1 MHCASCA
8 NTISKNVG
16 QISGVSKCD
25 VNFANS
31 KASVEYDETKTNL
44 AKIKQRVK
52 DLGYEAKEEQ
62 SLSVIKLKI
71 IGMDNPH
78 CVSTVSGALN
88 TEGIISKE
96 LTQNELG
103 SIKYDTTKI
112 SKEKILKIIENVG
125 YKPLELENAKIDSEK
140 ETREQEITKW
150 KNLFVWSLVLT
161 LPVFLI
167 AMPLK
172 WSGIIV
178 PYESLILLIL
188 STPVQFIIGRGFYVG
203 AYYALKAKTAT
214 MDTLIAL
221 GTTAAYF
228 YSIYAMS
235 FGNEVYF
242 ETSAIIITLILLGK
256 WLEAK
261 TKGKTSEAIKKLM
274 GLQPKTATVF
284 RGGKEIEVAIEE
296 VVIGDIII
304 IKPGQKIPVDGT
316 IISGN
321 TSIDESMITGESMP
335 VEKQIGDKVIGG
347 TINKYGTIKFAANKV
362 GTDTL
367 LSQIIKLVE
376 NAQASKAPIQK
387 MADKISGYFVPA
399 VLIIAILAFL
409 FWFFIVGLNFEFS
422 LSIAIAVLIIAC
434 PCALGLATPI
444 AVMMGTGKGAE
455 NGILIK
461 SAEVLEASKKITV
474 VVFDKTGTLTKGK
487 PEVTDIV
494 SVSKLN
500 ENDVLKFAGI
510 AEKRSEHVLAD
521 AVLEKLKD
529 KKISADEPDKF
540 EIIPGHGIYANY
552 KKQEILFGNRNLLT
566 KYKIPFF
573 EQENKIS
580 ALEIQGKTV
589 ALLSVDRK
597 LIGLIAIADQLKEDA
612 KQTITLLK
620 SKKIKTI
627 MLTGDNKRTAS
638 AIGQMLEID
647 KVLAEVLPEQKEN
660 VIRDLQNS
668 GEIVA
673 MVGDGVNDAPAL
685 AKANIGITMGKG
697 TDVAIET
704 GQIVL
709 VTNNP
714 KDVVSAIDLS
724 RYTLRKI
731 KQNLFWAFVYNTAGI
746 PIAAGAL
753 YSFGFLL
760 DPIIAG
766 AAMAFSSLSVVGNT
780 MLMKRYKKN

>member
-31 KASVEYDETKTNL
+31 KASIEYDETKTNIT
-44 AKIKQRVK
+44 KIKQRVK
-52 DLGYEAKEEQ
+52 DLGYEAKEELN
-62 SLSVIKLKI
+62 LSVMKLKI

-78 CVSTVSGALN
+78 CISTVNGALN

-103 SIKYDTTKI
+103 TIKYNTTKI
-112 SKEKILKIIENVG
+112 TKERILKIIENVG
-125 YKPLELENAKIDSEK
+125 YKPLELENGKIDSEK
-140 ETREQEITKW
+140 EAREQEIKKW

-203 AYYALKAKTAT
+203 TYYALKAKTTT
-214 MDTLIAL
+214 MDALIAL

-228 YSIYAMS
+228 YSIYAMFS
-235 FGNEVYF
+235 GNGIYF
-242 ETSAIIITLILLGK
+242 ETSAIIITLIILGK

-274 GLQPKTATVF
+274 GLQPKTATVL
-284 RGGKEIEVAIEE
+284 RGDKEIEIAIEE
-296 VVIGDIII
+296 VVVGDIII
-304 IKPGQKIPVDGT
+304 IKPGQKIPVDGS

-335 VEKQIGDKVIGG
+335 VEKQIGDKIIGG
-347 TINKYGTIKFAANKV
+347 TINKYGTIKFTANKV

-376 NAQASKAPIQK
+376 NAQASKAPIQRY
-387 MADKISGYFVPA
+387 ADKISNYFVPT
-399 VLIIAILAFL
+399 VLIIAIVS
-409 FWFFIVGLNFEFS
+409 FFIWYFLIGQTFVFS
-422 LSIAIAVLIIAC
+422 LSIGIAVLIIAC

-461 SAEVLEASKKITV
+461 SAEVLEASKKISV

-494 SVSKLN
+494 PLAKLN
-500 ENDVLKFAGI
+500 ENEILRFAGI
-510 AEKRSEHVLAD
+510 AEKRSEHVFAD
-521 AVLEKLKD
+521 AILEKLKD
-529 KKISADEPDKF
+529 KKIIADEPDKF
-540 EIIPGHGIYANY
+540 EIIPGHGIFAKY

-566 KYKIPFF
+566 KYKVSFT
-573 EQENKIS
+573 EQEDKIS

-589 ALLSVDRK
+589 ALLSVDKK

-612 KQTITLLK
+612 KLTIKLLK
-620 SKKIKTI
+620 AKKILTI
-627 MLTGDNKRTAS
+627 MLTGDNKRTAN

-647 KVLAEVLPEQKEN
+647 KVIAEVLPEQKEN
-660 VIRDLQNS
+660 VIRDLQNA

-731 KQNLFWAFVYNTAGI
+731 KQNLFWAFIYNAAGI

-780 MLMKRYKKN
+780 MLMKRYKK